1 MALSAIDLAIILGYV
16 ALTIGVGFWVARLS
30 SGSMA
35 NYFLAGNKL
44 PWYALGLSNAS
55 GMFDVSGTMWMVGL
69 LVIYGLKSVFIPW
82 LWPVFNQIFLMIFL
96 AIWLRRSGCLTGAEW
111 ISFRFGEDKGARASH
126 FINVAFALIT
136 VAGYIAFSFLG
147 IGKLAAGF
155 FPYAFSAD
163 PVTNERIY
171 GLIIVTLTTLY
182 VVKGGMYSVVMTELL
197 QFALMLVVCV
207 AIGVLAMHAVTPEM
221 LHAAVPDGW
230 KTLAFGLDLDL
241 GWDALAHSG
250 APENAII
257 ATAAQNQIAR
267 DGYSMFGI
275 IVGLM
280 LFKGIFQSMAGPA
293 PNYDMQRL
301 LSARTPVEAAKVSGF
316 VNVVL
321 LFPRYMMIA
330 GLAVLALVHIGP
342 TWTRLS
348 AEAAAAGRPFTPDFD
363 SILPFVVSNFLPTG
377 LIGLVLA
384 GLLAAFMSSFSA
396 SLNAAPAYLV
406 NDIYR
411 KYIRPDAPEKTYVR
425 LSVLASAAFAL
436 IGVFIGWQ
444 LTRVGDLILFIAV
457 GLYGGYTTANFIKW
471 YWWRLNG
478 NGYAVSMG
486 LGIALALLLAAY
498 KSELK
503 ARFGIDELSG
513 FPIIFVLC
521 SIAAVVTSLLT
532 RPTDMNVLKAF
543 YRKTRPWGFW
553 GPVHEACV
561 AETPDLRRNRDFL
574 RDMGNVTV
582 GIVWQTA
589 ITASAIFLI
598 IHEPLKMWLSLAVV
612 LVCTVCLKLTWWDRL
627 KDAPDCDA

>member
-1 MALSAIDLAIILGYV
+1 MTLASIDIAIILGYV

-69 LVIYGLKSVFIPW
+69 LVIYGLKSIFIPW

-96 AIWLRRSGCLTGAEW
+96 AVWLRRSGCLTGAEW

-171 GLIIVTLTTLY
+171 GLIIVGLTTLY

-197 QFALMLVVCV
+197 QFALMLIVSLS
-207 AIGVLAMHAVTPEM
+207 IGILAMNAVSPEM
-221 LHAAVPDGW
+221 LKAAVPEGW
-230 KTLAFGLDLDL
+230 NSLAVGLNL
-241 GWDALAHSG
+241 GIDWHALSRTS
-250 APENAII
+250 APENTILAN
-257 ATAAQNQIAR
+257 AAANQIEK
-267 DGYSMFGI
+267 DGYSLFGI

-301 LSARTPVEAAKVSGF
+301 LSARTPTEAAKVSGF

-321 LFPRYMMIA
+321 LFPRYMMVT

-342 TWTRLS
+342 TWSRLQT
-348 AEAAAAGRPFTPDFD
+348 EAAVAGRPFTPDFD

-411 KYIRPDAPEKTYVR
+411 KYIRPDAPEKTYVH
-425 LSVLASAAFAL
+425 LSILASAAFA
-436 IGVFIGWQ
+436 IVGVFIGWQ
-444 LTRVGDLILFIAV
+444 LTRVGDLIMFIAV
-457 GLYGGYTTANFIKW
+457 GLYGGYSTANFIKW

-478 NGYAVSMG
+478 TGYAISMG
-486 LGIALALLLAAY
+486 LGIVLALLLAAY
-498 KSELK
+498 KAPLK
-503 ARFGIDELSG
+503 AQFGIDELSG
-513 FPIIFVLC
+513 FPIIFALC
-521 SIAAVVTSLLT
+521 ALAAVAASLMT
-532 RPTDMNVLKAF
+532 RPTDMTVLKAF
-543 YRKTRPWGFW
+543 YVKTRPWGFW
-553 GPVHEACV
+553 GPVYDNCLLDD
-561 AETPDLRRNRDFL
+561 PLLKRNTNFT
-574 RDMGNVTV
+574 RDMTNVAV

-589 ITASAIFLI
+589 ITAAAVFLV
-598 IHEPLKMWLSLAVV
+598 IHQTLQMWACLAVV
-612 LVCTVCLKLTWWDRL
+612 LVCTVFLKFMWLDKL
-627 KDAPDCDA
+627 KDSPNEQ